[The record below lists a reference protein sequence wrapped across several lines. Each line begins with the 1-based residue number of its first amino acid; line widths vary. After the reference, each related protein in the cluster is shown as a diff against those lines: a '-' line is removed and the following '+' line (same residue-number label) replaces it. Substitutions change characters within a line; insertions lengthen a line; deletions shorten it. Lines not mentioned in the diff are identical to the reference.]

1 MEGKGSGA
9 GGATGAIRLRDGG
22 RGEAGSAAGLTSCGM
37 EGSGSGEGM
46 VTHTA
51 CIGAGCAGAN
61 TSAGTPQETG
71 PQIMHQ
77 CTTATAAAMPT
88 TVRTRMQLTCS
99 RASDQMTRWCSWCKT
114 CGFSTRPQSCRSAG
128 RFAGGQRPQPA
139 APAHSCGQSR
149 ACSASDPARAPCP
162 AAARGSPQ
170 SVP

>member
-37 EGSGSGEGM
+37 EGSGSGSGEGM
-46 VTHTA
+46 ATHTA

-88 TVRTRMQLTCS
+88 TVRTRIQLTCS
-99 RASDQMTRWCSWCKT
+99 RASDQMTR
-114 CGFSTRPQSCRSAG
+114 
-128 RFAGGQRPQPA
+128 
-139 APAHSCGQSR
+139 
-149 ACSASDPARAPCP
+149 
-162 AAARGSPQ
+162 
-170 SVP
+170 